1 MLRSRH
7 EGVSMRWK
15 LQLSVVFFSVP
26 VAAVNA
32 QTIIECSGSTGKAF
46 FFGNDPQTG
55 DQIGW
60 IDDGI
65 SDGSVALIRNGDT
78 FDVIQKDA
86 IGIISAAAE
95 GATVAVI
102 DVHEPFVDVLVS
114 YPQGAKELYTFD
126 LVGKRVTWTQHKFGV
141 LFDKASTYIA
151 DCK

>member
-1 MLRSRH
+1 MTIRL
-7 EGVSMRWK
+7 
-15 LQLSVVFFSVP
+15 P
-26 VAAVNA
+26 VHLFVLLLFVLPAPGMA

-46 FFGNDPQTG
+46 FFDSDPQTG
-55 DQIGW
+55 RQIGW

-65 SDGSVALIRNGDT
+65 GDGSVALVRTGDT

-95 GATVAVI
+95 GAAVAVI
-102 DVHEPFVDVLVS
+102 DVHDPFVDMLVS
-114 YPQGAKELYTFD
+114 YPQGVKELYTFD